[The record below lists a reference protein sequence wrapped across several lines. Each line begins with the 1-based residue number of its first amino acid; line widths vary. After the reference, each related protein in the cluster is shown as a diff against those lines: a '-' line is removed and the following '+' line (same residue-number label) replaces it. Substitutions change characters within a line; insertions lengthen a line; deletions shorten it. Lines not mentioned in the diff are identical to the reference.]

1 MAAKTKRISTLIESQ
16 LPEFITTEYELFGQ
30 FVQKYYEQQEVQGG
44 VLDIAN
50 NFLKYRDIDFYE
62 KKILKENDTLSV
74 DISETDD
81 TIVVLDASSFPENNG
96 YIRIN
101 DEIIFYEDRNQTTFF
116 NCSRGVSGNTTL
128 GDLYDA
134 SKFEST
140 NAAAHNAGST
150 VHNVS
155 NLFLYAFIKSFENQY
170 LGSFPEKYLRGEVDK
185 RTLIKNIQK
194 FYKAKGTASSIKF
207 IFNTIVTKDIENKP
221 EVYNPKDFT
230 YKASTSDWVNVFALK
245 CKIVSGDPKSLIGK
259 KIVQQPSEEY
269 GYASAT
275 VDNVR
280 ADGTKDGEV
289 IYNIIVAPE
298 TVNGEFGVSTK
309 TVLEK
314 ELSVNAK
321 RANVHS
327 TLGWKTSGSILI
339 DEEIIEFDDKTTTQ
353 FVIKNRPSPLPH
365 SRGASVYKPVT
376 LTSQNVVLLSLGIV
390 YNATVKDGKPF
401 SAVGDKLQVS
411 NPGFETSDVTIV
423 NTGSNTPRWNLNVL
437 PDISATTN
445 TAISGQLDEIKP
457 NVSSIFGDDQY
468 YYITSS
474 SFPSHNILDRTAGQ
488 TETVKDQKILRI
500 IRKEPIATT
509 ERYKTPKRDIG
520 LLLNGVPL
528 YSYKDL
534 EDIQY
539 GLLEKITVAN
549 RGRGYVAPPYVLVNG
564 LANKAKAVLV
574 GSSIDKI
581 EVNTTTSYT
590 NMPSVEVTS
599 GRGGVGKAIVTDGEI
614 TSIQVENPGE
624 FYSSPPIVRI
634 TDLQGK
640 GRFADFS
647 AVIDPTGKITEF
659 VQNAPGNLYTQQN
672 VRVDIIAVG
681 QDGSAVPTLKTWTF
695 NRYEKLKSVLD
706 TSNGQLFENYDPT
719 LYYGYGCVA
728 NPVSLRQ
735 ELNDNI
741 TGSGQAP
748 SVLSHSPILGF
759 AYDGNP
765 IYGPYGYVDPTDPQ
779 SAIRRMTSS
788 YVLKENRQGGP
799 TLANYPIGS
808 FINDYEY
815 QHRTGSLDENNG
827 RFCITPDYPE
837 GTYAY
842 FMTLDADLNPAF
854 PYTVGDNFYSLP
866 VDSNYNSNINQNDVP
881 KNSKRLF
888 VPGMQ
893 GNGEGLLAT
902 IDTLKSGTVQG
913 VEVEQS
919 SDNFSVNSKIF
930 FDNQGTEGFD
940 AESIVSSVKGKPVA
954 YLQSKEDKVV
964 KLTTIQSAYLF
975 EDDFLRQPSSGAS
988 GQIVGT
994 VQNDNLI
1001 VLKNV
1006 VGTFDNT
1013 GTFSADIKTFTLFLD
1028 QDSSYTK
1035 GAIVSLTD
1043 GVNDPIATGE
1053 VLESTSRQNSVV
1065 IKVLSGTWIIDENY
1079 TLRSDNLFNT
1089 VGSRIVVITSLS
1101 DNLNPFDVN
1110 QSVALIETT
1119 ENHGLGIGDKV
1130 TIDVNPDD
1138 ALKTKTYYLRKR
1150 LFQNVTFITPSENT
1164 SISDTGLGRF
1174 KILNGGAF
1182 YTAGNYTDVP
1192 LTGGSGT
1199 GAKATIRVSEAGI
1212 VNLVTITDKGSG
1224 YKRGDYLGVDD
1235 EQLVRSQGNDAIA
1248 STQRIILYVAHVG
1261 FAKGEL
1267 ILNVDNADGFADND
1281 LIQIGEEVVKIVDIS
1296 GNAFLVER
1304 AQEGSED
1311 IDHFDGES
1319 VSLYKPT
1326 YHFTPNYEIDPGNAG
1341 SGFIKSYDQTT
1352 QTALI
1357 EFNYSSTP
1365 QTASVLST
1373 GQRFFDPGNPK
1384 RLVTVATVEDPIYK
1398 YEFSEDNITFVTNP
1412 NIQVQEFYKYVFD
1425 TSHSSLTGTFFELSP
1440 STGYSLLTLE
1450 KVDSAIA
1457 PGNPGSFSDVKF
1469 GFGPR
1474 TVNND
1479 YSEKVGTNYT
1489 NFYYFD
1495 KNGVVDAEQQYLSLI
1510 NDPLQGEKVVT
1521 YVTRNRF
1528 VYDVQTAPLFDG
1540 SGTISYTTSGQFA
1553 VGEINTVGV
1562 INLGSNYKKP
1572 PIISGVNPSAPF
1584 KATATVLFD
1593 DLANVITGV
1602 RIDTYGLNYSKP
1614 IALVSGNGTGA
1625 RFQVTTRDDGSLF
1638 AINIISA
1645 GRGYTEVPTVE
1656 IVESDVRLFVESNN
1670 IGVPASVTIQN
1681 NGGAYHLDKTVSS
1694 TVTSKY
1700 TISTTNRS
1708 EKNFIGGEKVIQTI
1722 DGEVVLRAVI
1732 AEITP
1737 GSNLIKLEQVRGIVR
1752 EGVQLTGVISEAF
1765 ATVKTVFVTEFDTEI
1780 RSFYDNIGYYTS
1792 DRGRVST
1799 QNQRLTDSFFYQDYS
1814 YVVKSKTSIEQWR
1827 DLIKSTTHPAGFKL
1841 FGQVDVETD
1850 SSITMPDGRNN
1861 ESSSFSTIEL
1871 WDPEKNKITSR
1882 FEKQV
1887 VTNTIVKVEN
1897 TRIRKTAGSASS
1909 SEFDFA
1915 SLTATDVRVYN
1926 LTPGFYDDVIAD
1938 GKPWY
1943 IKNPFNGVAAEDFLG
1958 GGTNTGILGDT
1969 VFQLRND
1976 RDEPFTPYSAEN
1988 LIVTLDGILQEP
2000 GVAYTVNQD
2009 KITFAQPPLGTYQ
2022 KLSGSS
2028 QNSLFEY
2035 KGTRFTARH
2044 IEFKDASYN
2053 DRYFRKIRN
2062 IFQRNGRWIDAANQI
2077 DRNIDF
2083 IINESVGYGRE
2094 KYPDLDWSTKLDD
2107 YQDAVRYVA
2116 QSFDHDLRFG
2126 GNTKTSNYAAALLEL
2141 QYISRNKAAS
2151 LDIFKYATKLS
2162 NLAIRNWD
2170 TTQPVSYIVGSTTV
2184 TVNNSDDLAIGMYI
2198 SSGRSFPDGTRITE
2212 IIDRST
2218 IKVSRAPF
2226 VNSGG
2231 GGGAV
2236 FGETTL
2242 DGETNGTQLTIPT
2255 SIGVIEPGN
2264 EFAVTPDDTF
2274 TVPLSFAGTAEATF
2288 YLSGINNG
2296 TFYDAANLIE
2306 ANKEY
2311 LQSEVSNFTWD
2322 NYPNLETNGVSKEK
2336 CFRDIGYLVDAMVHH
2351 LKFGGN
2357 ERIVR
2362 FGQLYFTQGLYPY
2375 GQDLTYLKT
2384 DLEQEA
2390 ADYAWDLV
2398 GVLAIQAMRNVLPA
2412 ATYGSSPAPVVDND
2426 VAIDSQFPYCVEV
2439 ESAINSMITIV
2450 KDIIDNGPGS
2460 IIPTAENENKAGNW
2474 TPTKTYSNY
2483 AIIPDPELPDN
2494 ECTDVI
2500 SALLNLYDN
2509 LEDVIY
2515 DRFVEVTRPDF
2526 INGEE
2531 TVFDLYWENG
2541 DPVVSEKDEN
2551 ILLTVNAVLQQ
2562 TKFNAEYPGQ
2572 DSYYINRDANPNQIV
2587 FDVAPIWDQDIGAK
2601 TLGEPTNVEK
2611 VTGHGVGN
2619 YKRLTI
2625 DPALINNVRSGPF
2638 LILDLEDLTV
2648 QPVDDPDFL
2657 LVFIDGVLQQPG
2669 ASYSVSGPNIQFTFP
2684 ITDQMKVDMRYVYGR
2699 DIGQVLRLYDYEK
2712 GRLFAKSE
2720 LRFTAVGGLSEFLLT
2735 DWREVDRSSPLQ
2747 IYQVRDNGFVNF
2759 LGQVI
2764 QRSVNGNSCY
2774 FSLFGQKAELLPDRP
2789 LTFTVKGNYSLT
2801 TDITF
2806 TDGTLVYQK
2815 DLDGKLLMSGNDNL
2829 WYGTRRR
2836 FDYRTPFVNIA
2847 NGDLVKIDGEDKFR
2861 RIKDLPT
2868 VARTKD
2874 ERLNSNASDAVYGT
2888 VQIERYN
2895 GITRGEGLSVV
2906 ATVTNGVVTDL
2917 TWNQRSY
2924 DPITQPTAYQYYT
2937 PPILHFIPKNGSG
2950 GGARAAVIVSKGQVL
2965 SIELISG
2972 GEGYTEAPDVVV
2984 ARRYTIYTERDVA
2997 TAGVGLSLQPII
3009 NPAINV
3015 ISNISVLGNQRPGIN
3030 TFTSILFRSP
3040 IESNRKIT
3048 SILHLEGGLER
3059 NVGTGLDG
3067 GLDEI
3072 LQKRNENIKVQSF
3085 DMDTIYS
3092 EISILLASPFVDEID
3107 VFSMSTLKRE
3117 HYDSTKITNTVTNVI
3132 NNTQLSNAS
3141 AFAPGAFLDVDLDL
3155 TDNVIYIPDTSL
3167 FSRTGELLVG
3177 DEVIKYYLKLGDR
3190 FMKLRRGQQGTTA
3203 KFWPAGTFIRE
3214 LPDDLIVTTAVAGVV
3229 TVQSV
3234 ADVTSLKA
3242 APEVGGSEQ
3251 TNTRRFEDVFVR
3263 MSNVAHR
3270 NITAE
3275 LQIGVD
3281 LVSISEVQL
3290 RHDTKYELRARAI
3303 SMSEITDIEVE
3314 TDVETDVLVDTVTS
3328 VSVLSAR
3335 IHPDVI
3341 TQVASSSTIRT
3352 EAISVIPYESVFS
3365 VDYTEH
3371 KETTIEQELWKFL
3384 DANTW
3389 EVTET
3394 VLEVKVKP
3402 SVVSTYQ
3409 TFTTF
3414 TEAVTLKPAE
3424 SIGTIGEI
3432 FHKET
3437 TVLGEVK
3444 KLLTANTFEVT
3455 QTILD
3460 VTLRPTVVSTSQTFS
3475 TFTESVGIKP
3485 AESIASFNS
3494 LAHEETTVEGELWK
3508 FLDANTWEVT
3518 QTILDVTV
3526 RPTVTSTS
3534 EITVL
3539 NEIVRKVS
3547 TEPLETAFDSL
3558 AHEETTVLGEVKKFL
3573 TANTFEVTQTILD
3586 VTIKPTVVSTSQTF
3600 NTFTDAIAV
3609 RPSETATRIDTIAHK
3624 ETFIRFERDRFSD
3637 IQGSIT
3643 FNFEVTET
3651 NVGVKINPV
3660 AETVSFISHASELK
3674 AEVKREP
3681 TVVSSPPVDGIT
3693 EIVNVEVQSVLSQ
3706 FTMQKNQLEVLLFT
3720 PPSGVVDGYAENVLI
3735 ADPIL
3740 TRDSGFIDLV
3750 GPPYT
3755 VTKRDT
3761 TVVDVVNQ
3769 STSTV
3774 SDYIGSYEKTNA
3786 GHTISHFGG
3795 IFDDGSAKVSGVSL
3809 EEFSLNF
3816 PSLTIRDFELRGSS
3830 SYTLAGIRF
3839 NLMPPSI
3846 QDPVAISATTTTT
3859 IGGIITVQNEGLPG
3873 SEPTKY
3879 FTDSG
3884 YLFTSGGTVIQYTS
3898 KTATTFEG
3906 CSVISGPTTLTS
3918 GDDLIP
3924 FQN

>member
-62 KKILKENDTLSV
+62 KKLLKENDTLSAN
-74 DISETDD
+74 ISETDD
-81 TIVVLDASSFPENNG
+81 TIVVLDATSFPENNG

-207 IFNTIVTKDIENKP
+207 IFNTIVTKDLENKP

-230 YKASTSDWVNVFALK
+230 YKASTSDWINVYALK

-280 ADGTKDGEV
+280 EDGTKDGEV
-289 IYNIIVAPE
+289 IYNIILAPE

-309 TVLEK
+309 TELEK
-314 ELSVNAK
+314 DLTINAN
-321 RANVHS
+321 RVNVHS
-327 TLGWKTSGSILI
+327 TLGWKTTGSILI

-365 SRGASVYKPVT
+365 SRGASVYKPVNIT
-376 LTSQNVVLLSLGIV
+376 GQNVVLLSLGVV
-390 YNATVKDGKPF
+390 YNASVKSGQPF
-401 SAVGDKLQVS
+401 SAVGDQLQVS

-423 NTGSNTPRWNLNVL
+423 NTGSNTPRWNLNVV

-445 TAISGQLDEIKP
+445 TAISGQLEEIKP

-474 SFPSHNILDRTAGQ
+474 SFPSHNILDRTAAQ
-488 TETVKDQKILRI
+488 TETVRDQKILRI

-509 ERYKTPKRDIG
+509 ERYKTPKRDVG

-549 RGRGYVAPPYVLVNG
+549 RGRGYVSPPYVLVNG
-564 LANKAKAVLV
+564 LANRAKAVLV
-574 GSSIDKI
+574 GSSIDRI
-581 EVNTTTSYT
+581 EVNTTNSYT
-590 NMPSVEVTS
+590 NVPSIEVTS

-647 AVIDPTGKITEF
+647 AVVDPTGKIVEF
-659 VQNAPGNLYTQQN
+659 VQNAPGNLYTQEN

-695 NRYEKLKSVLD
+695 NRYHKLKSVLD

-719 LYYGYGCVA
+719 LYFGYGCVA

-748 SVLSHSPILGF
+748 AVLTHSPILGF

-902 IDTLKSGTVQG
+902 INTVKSGTVQG

-919 SDNFSVNSKIF
+919 SDNFSVNSNIF
-930 FDNQGTEGFD
+930 FDNQGTDGFD
-940 AESIVSSVKGKPVA
+940 AEAVVSSVEGKPVS

-1035 GAIVSLTD
+1035 GATISLTD

-1130 TIDVNPDD
+1130 IIDVNPDD

-1164 SISDTGLGRF
+1164 SITDTGLGRF

-1199 GAKATIRVSEAGI
+1199 GAKATVRVSDAGI

-1235 EQLVRSQGNDAIA
+1235 EQLVRSQGNDAVA
-1248 STQRIILYVAHVG
+1248 STQRLILYVAHVG

-1281 LIQIGEEVVKIVDIS
+1281 LIQIGEEIVKIVDIS

-1341 SGFIKSYDQTT
+1341 SGFIKSYDQAT

-1357 EFNYSSTP
+1357 EFNYSVTP

-1373 GQRFFDPGNPK
+1373 GQRFFDPGNPQ
-1384 RLVTVATVEDPIYK
+1384 RLVTVATVETPVYK
-1398 YEFSEDNITFVTNP
+1398 YEFSEDNVTFVTNP
-1412 NIQVQEFYKYVFD
+1412 NIQIQEFYKYVFD

-1495 KNGVVDAEQQYLSLI
+1495 KNGIVDAEQQYLSLI
-1510 NDPLQGEKVVT
+1510 DDPLQGEKVVT

-1528 VYDVQTAPLFDG
+1528 VYDVKSTPLFDG

-1553 VGEINTVGV
+1553 VGRINTVGV

-1572 PIISGVNPSAPF
+1572 PIVSGVNPSAPF

-1645 GRGYTEVPTVE
+1645 GRGYTETPTIE

-1670 IGVPASVTIQN
+1670 IGVPSSVSIQN
-1681 NGGAYHLDKTVSS
+1681 NGGAYHLDNTVSS

-1700 TISTTNRS
+1700 TVSTTNRS
-1708 EKNFIGGEKVIQTI
+1708 TKGFIGGEKVTQTI
-1722 DGEVVLRAVI
+1722 DGEIVLRAVI
-1732 AEITP
+1732 SEITP

-1752 EGVQLTGVISEAF
+1752 EGVQLRGVISEAF

-1841 FGQVDVETD
+1841 FGQVDIETD

-1926 LTPGFYDDVIAD
+1926 LTPGFYDDVLAD
-1938 GKPWY
+1938 GKPWW

-2107 YQDAVRYVA
+2107 YQNAVRYVA

-2231 GGGAV
+2231 SGGAI

-2242 DGETNGTQLTIPT
+2242 DGETNGTLLTIPT

-2264 EFAVTPDDTF
+2264 EFAITPDDTF

-2288 YLSGINNG
+2288 YMSGINNG

-2311 LQSEVSNFTWD
+2311 LQSEISNFTWD

-2357 ERIVR
+2357 ERVVR
-2362 FGQLYFTQGLYPY
+2362 FGQLYYTQGLYPY
-2375 GQDLTYLKT
+2375 GEDLTYLKT

-2398 GVLAIQAMRNVLPA
+2398 GVLAIQAMRNTLPA

-2450 KDIIDNGPGS
+2450 KDIIDDGPGS
-2460 IIPTAENENKAGNW
+2460 IIPTKENENKAGNW

-2572 DSYYINRDANPNQIV
+2572 DSYYVNRDTNPNQIV

-2611 VTGHGVGN
+2611 VTGHGIGN

-2720 LRFTAVGGLSEFLLT
+2720 LRFTSTGGLNEFLVAE
-2735 DWREVDRSSPLQ
+2735 WREVDRSSPLQ
-2747 IYQVRDNGFVNF
+2747 VYQIRDNGSINF

-2764 QRSVNGNSCY
+2764 QRSFNGNACY

-2801 TDITF
+2801 TDISF

-2815 DLDGKLLMSGNDNL
+2815 DLDGRLLMSGNDNI

-2836 FDYRTPFVNIA
+2836 YDYKTPFVNIA

-2868 VARTKD
+2868 TARTKD
-2874 ERLNSNASDAVYGT
+2874 ERLNSNSSDGVYGT
-2888 VQIERYN
+2888 VSIERYN

-2906 ATVTNGVVTDL
+2906 ATITNGVVTDL

-2937 PPILHFIPKNGSG
+2937 PPILHFIPKNGNG

-2965 SIELISG
+2965 SIELIDG
-2972 GEGYTEAPDVVV
+2972 GSGYTEAPDVVV
-2984 ARRYTIYTERDVA
+2984 ARRYTIYTERDIAVS
-2997 TAGVGLSLQPII
+2997 GVSLNIQQEIK
-3009 NPAINV
+3009 PALNV

-3040 IESNRKIT
+3040 IDHDPTTNQKIT
-3048 SILHLEGGLER
+3048 AIIQLHGIGR
-3059 NVGTGLDG
+3059 NVGTGLGG
-3067 GLDEI
+3067 GLDDI
-3072 LQKRNENIKVQSF
+3072 LVKRNENVKVEAF
-3085 DMDTIYS
+3085 DLQHLDT
-3092 EISILLASPFVDEID
+3092 EVRISLATPAGDIVDI
-3107 VFSMSTLKRE
+3107 FSNSTLRRE

-3141 AFAPGAFLDVDLDL
+3141 AFAPGAFLDVDLDP
-3155 TDNVIYIPDTSL
+3155 TDTIIYVPDTSQ
-3167 FSRTGELLVG
+3167 FTRTGDLLIGNEIVR
-3177 DEVIKYYLKLGDR
+3177 YYQKLSDR
-3190 FMKLRRGQQGTTA
+3190 FLKLRRGQEGTTA
-3203 KFWPAGTFIRE
+3203 QFWPAGTFIRL
-3214 LPDDLIVTTAVAGVV
+3214 LPDTVVSHAIAGVV
-3229 TVQSV
+3229 TVDSI

-3242 APEVGGSEQ
+3242 VSEAGGSEQ
-3251 TNTRRFEDVFVR
+3251 TNTRRFEDVAVS
-3263 MSNVAHR
+3263 MSNTAHR

-3281 LVSISEVQL
+3281 LVSISEVKL
-3290 RHDTKYELRARAI
+3290 RHDTKYELRARAVE
-3303 SMSEITDIEVE
+3303 MSDETVSTVE
-3314 TDVETDVLVDTVTS
+3314 TDVQKELLVDTEPVVTI
-3328 VSVLSAR
+3328 LSAR
-3335 IHPDVI
+3335 IHPAVI
-3341 TQVASSSTIRT
+3341 TEVASSSTIRT

-3365 VDYTEH
+3365 VDYLEH
-3371 KETTIEQELWKFL
+3371 KETIIEQELWKFL

-3394 VLEVKVKP
+3394 ILDVKVNP

-3460 VTLRPTVVSTSQTFS
+3460 VTVRPTVTSTSEITILNEIVSKVSTEPLETAFD
-3475 TFTESVGIKP
+3475 
-3485 AESIASFNS
+3485 S
-3494 LAHEETTVEGELWK
+3494 LDHEETTVLGELWK

-3518 QTILDVTV
+3518 ETILDVKV

-3534 EITVL
+3534 YVAFE
-3539 NEIVRKVS
+3539 
-3547 TEPLETAFDSL
+3547 TEAQSMVQPEPEVTAFS
-3558 AHEETTVLGEVKKFL
+3558 
-3573 TANTFEVTQTILD
+3573 TFE
-3586 VTIKPTVVSTSQTF
+3586 
-3600 NTFTDAIAV
+3600 
-3609 RPSETATRIDTIAHK
+3609 HK
-3624 ETFIRFERDRFSD
+3624 ETFIKFERDRFEGFEG
-3637 IQGSIT
+3637 IVT

-3660 AETVSFISHASELK
+3660 SQAVSFISHASELK
-3674 AEVKREP
+3674 AEVKKEP
-3681 TVVSSPPVDGIT
+3681 VVVSTQLATAST
-3693 EIVNVEVQSVLSQ
+3693 NAVNVEIQTVHSE
-3706 FTMQKNQLEVLLFT
+3706 FNMQKNQLEVLLFT
-3720 PPSGVVDGYAENVLI
+3720 PPSGVVDGYVESVLI
-3735 ADPIL
+3735 SDPVQ
-3740 TRDSGFIDLV
+3740 TRNNGFIDIV
-3750 GPPYT
+3750 GPPTYT
-3755 VTKRDT
+3755 VTKRDN
-3761 TVVDVVNQ
+3761 TVIEVQNLSVGADTGYV
-3769 STSTV
+3769 
-3774 SDYIGSYEKTNA
+3774 GSYERTNV
-3786 GHTISHFGG
+3786 GHTISHFDG
-3795 IFDDGSAKVSGVSL
+3795 IFDDGSARVSGLSL
-3809 EEFSLNF
+3809 LEVDFYYA
-3816 PSLTIRDFELRGSS
+3816 SLTIRDFTERADS
-3830 SYTLAGIRF
+3830 SYTLSGKYFR
-3839 NLMPPSI
+3839 LVPPTIQNPVQIATSNSAI
-3846 QDPVAISATTTTT
+3846 QDGSFNGIDDFISVSSTEYFPEDGTLMIHTPYQNAFLGG
-3859 IGGIITVQNEGLPG
+3859 GGIQLIT
-3873 SEPTKY
+3873 
-3879 FTDSG
+3879 
-3884 YLFTSGGTVIQYTS
+3884 YTS
-3898 KTATTFEG
+3898 KTATSFNG
-3906 CSVISGPTTLTS
+3906 CRVVKEIDITPGSNTILGGYILSGSTEIHPYTV
-3918 GDDLIP
+3918 
-3924 FQN
+3924 